1 MSRGAPSDGRLA
13 DPGSL
18 RRIEAI
24 AAGWGVIAGLGW
36 GLAASW
42 AGAAVLTAAA
52 AASIVGFR
60 ALQQIVSAL
69 GPTED
74 QAGNQPAGRPEPT
87 EDPGADG
94 THDRR
99 SGLGAPGIGFLVRLG
114 LLAAVIAAGAF
125 LLEPE
130 HFPAVVLGFSTLPA
144 ALVTEGLWQVV
155 CALRGARSGGTAIRD
170 RGRGNRHDGS

>member
-1 MSRGAPSDGRLA
+1 MSPPDGAPGTPEEGRLA
-13 DPGSL
+13 DLGSL
-18 RRIEAI
+18 RRIEAM
-24 AAGWGVIAGLGW
+24 AAGWAVVAAAGW

-42 AGAAVLTAAA
+42 RGAAILTGAA

-60 ALQQIVSAL
+60 ALQRIVSAL

-74 QAGNQPAGRPEPT
+74 QIENQPTGRPDTT
-87 EDPGADG
+87 EDSEPAGS
-94 THDRR
+94 HDRR

-114 LLAAVIAAGAF
+114 LLGAAIAAGAF

-155 CALRGARSGGTAIRD
+155 RAFRE
-170 RGRGNRHDGS
+170 RGRGRDRHDGS

>member
-1 MSRGAPSDGRLA
+1 LSSPDAPDTPDQGRLA

-18 RRIEAI
+18 RRIEAV
-24 AAGWGVIAGLGW
+24 AAGWGVVAAFGW
-36 GLAASW
+36 WLASSRADW
-42 AGAAVLTAAA
+42 TGAAVLTGAA

-60 ALQQIVSAL
+60 ALQRIVSAL

-74 QAGNQPAGRPEPT
+74 QTENQPAGRPDATHDAEPA
-87 EDPGADG
+87 GS
-94 THDRR
+94 HDRR

-114 LLAAVIAAGAF
+114 LLGAAIAAGAF

-144 ALVTEGLWQVV
+144 ALVIEGLWQVV
-155 CALRGARSGGTAIRD
+155 RAFRE
-170 RGRGNRHDGS
+170 RGRGRDRHDGS

>member
-1 MSRGAPSDGRLA
+1 LSPPDGAPETPEEGRLA

-18 RRIEAI
+18 RRIEAM
-24 AAGWGVIAGLGW
+24 AVAWAVVAGVGW

-42 AGAAVLTAAA
+42 TGAAILTGAA

-60 ALQQIVSAL
+60 ALQRIVSAL
-69 GPTED
+69 GPTENQIED
-74 QAGNQPAGRPEPT
+74 QPAGPPDPTDDPEPA
-87 EDPGADG
+87 GS
-94 THDRR
+94 HDRR

-114 LLAAVIAAGAF
+114 LLGAAIAAGAF

-144 ALVTEGLWQVV
+144 ALIIEGLWQIV
-155 CALRGARSGGTAIRD
+155 CALREK
-170 RGRGNRHDGS
+170 RGRGIRHDGS